1 MILNV
6 PLYAVCSFSQFIAKM
21 YNPLDNHCSQLTS
34 VIISLGYILRNDITG
49 IYILNIFNNYCQ
61 SCLQQEPI

>member
-21 YNPLDNHCSQLTS
+21 NNPLGNHCSQLTS
-34 VIISLGYILRNDITG
+34 VIISLGYILRNDITSV
-49 IYILNIFNNYCQ
+49 YILNIFNNYCQ
-61 SCLQQEPI
+61 NLQQEPI